1 MTAARTPGWRRWL
14 LRAGVSLAILAVLFW
29 LLPRGAILDGIARVP
44 PALFAAVFL
53 AFLLGHV
60 AAAAKW
66 WLLIGHDVPFR
77 LALRAHLAGLAAN
90 LGLPGV
96 AGGDAVRA
104 AIAWTAAGDRAR
116 LAAGSVADRLIDL
129 LALACLAAG
138 GVLAAGGASAP
149 ALVSLGIVAAALV
162 LAAWVAPGALP
173 RLWRLF
179 PRLPGRDFVQRACDA
194 AAALGRRP
202 GLLLAVLA
210 ASTAIQA
217 AFILLALQL
226 ARATGVEV
234 APAAWIFAW
243 ALAKLVA
250 VLPVSLGGLG
260 VREAAMAGLLAP
272 FGAGAAEVVAA
283 GLVWQAVLFLAG
295 GVGAVAMALS
305 GAFVR
310 AAPRHAAR
318 PAPAADGR
326 P

>member
-1 MTAARTPGWRRWL
+1 MATDRTPGWRRWL
-14 LRAGVSLAILAVLFW
+14 LRAGISGAILAGLFW
-29 LLPRGAILDGIARVP
+29 LLPEGAIVDGIARVP
-44 PALFAAVFL
+44 PAFFAAVFA

-66 WLLIGHDVPFR
+66 WLLIGRGIRFR
-77 LALRAHLAGLAAN
+77 LALRAHFAGLAAN

-104 AIAWTAAGDRAR
+104 AIAWGAAGDRAR
-116 LAAGSVADRLIDL
+116 LAAGSVADRLIDM
-129 LALACLAAG
+129 LALACLAIG
-138 GVLAAGGASAP
+138 GVLAAGGASASGL
-149 ALVSLGIVAAALV
+149 ALGSLCIVAAAIV
-162 LAAWVAPGALP
+162 LAVWIVPGALP

-179 PRLPGRDFVQRACDA
+179 PRLPGRDFVLRACDA

-210 ASTAIQA
+210 ASLAIQA

-226 ARATGVEV
+226 ARATGVDV

-243 ALAKLVA
+243 ALAKLIA

-283 GLVWQAVLFLAG
+283 GLAWQAVLFLGG
-295 GVGAVAMALS
+295 GVGGVVMALS
-305 GAFVR
+305 GAFIR
-310 AAPRHAAR
+310 PAPR
-318 PAPAADGR
+318 PAPASGGR